1 MIHNAATV
9 MLLVIQ
15 IPGTSFKNKCVCVC
29 ASYFNCIM
37 EASGSWR
44 DRERTVWY
52 YMRGCPPIGFVPINR
67 QHVIS
72 ECTTKNERIIRRL
85 GFRIIGQCDLNT
97 VMLREINTNR
107 ERLGRKGVWRVK
119 NQRRI

>member
-1 MIHNAATV
+1 MIHNATTI

-15 IPGTSFKNKCVCVC
+15 IPGTTSKISVCVC

-44 DRERTVWY
+44 DGERTVWY
-52 YMRGCPPIGFVPINR
+52 YMRGRPPVGFVPINR

-72 ECTTKNERIIRRL
+72 ECTTKNERIIRWL
-85 GFRIIGQCDLNT
+85 GFRIISQCDLNT
-97 VMLREINTNR
+97 IMLREINTNR
-107 ERLGRKGVWRVK
+107 EIGQKGGVEG
-119 NQRRI
+119 